1 MLGSVA
7 GDIIGSPYEW
17 NNTDD
22 RYFDLCHST
31 RGWYKGREVSF
42 HPKYTADTV
51 MTLAVARWLM
61 QDEGRH
67 SSQLLAILKESC
79 EKDPGRGYSPSFLRW
94 AEKDDPQ
101 PMNNYGNACAVRVS
115 PVGLVAS
122 SLPEA
127 LSLARQQAEVTHI
140 HPEAVK
146 GAQAIAQA
154 VWMAHH
160 GRTKE
165 DIRFATEQEF
175 GYDLTQDE
183 GELSQLL
190 KGCVREPVIVN
201 GEDTGGYY
209 LRDTGRFNSSCQDTV
224 PAAIMAFL
232 KGDSFEEVVRRA
244 VAMGGDSNS
253 IASMAGAIAEPF
265 FGGVPEKIRG
275 LCERY
280 ITPDIASRME
290 LFERVAVRKD
300 IRTGKT
306 ERTPDDSFRMIIA
319 GEAKAYVVPT
329 YRTDI
334 ADALKVRFGEG
345 VEIISPRQLEGW
357 KEAHC
362 HESRSGTFVEGPRA
376 DVRTLYYKDG
386 KFMSPTTYPFK
397 DGEPEDVRKAAF
409 SEFQKMK
416 EYAQEVKNLLQ
427 QRSGF
432 HGEGNVHYGS
442 AYFPVILHSSIEVW
456 KGETFAGSIGIDPQS
471 GLLKIREGGD
481 LGPCEYGE
489 DRCFN
494 VFYGTGMD
502 AFKDAIGY
510 ACLDEGVGL
519 GGENRMLNSDR
530 AYRDVCM
537 SRDEGLD
544 RGTAR
549 SQVKPSR

>member
-31 RGWYKGREVSF
+31 MGWYRGREVPF

-51 MTLAVARWLM
+51 MTMAVARWLM
-61 QDEGRH
+61 QDGDRR
-67 SSQLLAILKESC
+67 SSELFSILRESY
-79 EKDPGRGYSPSFLRW
+79 ERDPGRGYSPSFLRW
-94 AEKDDPQ
+94 AEKDDPR

-115 PVGLVAS
+115 PVGLVAD

-127 LSLARQQAEVTHI
+127 LALARQQAEVTHI

-175 GYDLTQDE
+175 GYDLSQDE

-232 KGDSFEEVVRRA
+232 KGDSFEDVVRRA

-265 FGGVPEKIRG
+265 YGGVPEKIRG

-280 ITPDIASRME
+280 LSREVVSRME
-290 LFERVAVRKD
+290 TFERVMVRKD
-300 IRTGKT
+300 IRTGRT
-306 ERTPDDSFRMIIA
+306 EKTPDDSFRMVTS
-319 GEAKAYVVPT
+319 GEAKAYVVPS

-334 ADALKVRFGEG
+334 ADALRGRFGDG
-345 VEIISPRQLEGW
+345 IEIISPRQLDGW
-357 KEAHC
+357 KAVHC
-362 HESRSGTFVEGPRA
+362 HETRSGTYVEGPRA

-386 KFMSPTTYPFK
+386 AFMSPTTYPFR
-397 DGEPEDVRKAAF
+397 DAASEDIRKAVF
-409 SEFQKMK
+409 SDFQKMK
-416 EYAQEVKNLLQ
+416 DYAHEVKSQLQ
-427 QRSGF
+427 QRSGYN
-432 HGEGNVHYGS
+432 GEGDIHYAT

-471 GLLKIREGGD
+471 GLLRIREGGD
-481 LGPCEYGE
+481 LGPCEHGE

-502 AFKDAIGY
+502 AFKEALGH

-519 GGENRMLNSDR
+519 DGKNRILNSDR
-530 AYRDVCM
+530 AFRDVSM
-537 SRDEGLD
+537 SRDKSLD
-544 RGTAR
+544 CGTHR
-549 SQVKPSR
+549 SQAKPSL